1 MLRIYDKNGNLKRV
15 VTDKSE
21 VKEFFD
27 RVKDDSSSEK
37 SSDERFNF
45 TLSSKQ
51 KEKYD
56 EWRRNHECPF
66 RKDGFRYVG
75 AIGGADTF
83 HITGTGLGYIVSVD
97 CACGAELDLTEDF

>member
-1 MLRIYDKNGNLKRV
+1 MLRIYDKNWNLKRV

-27 RVKDDSSSEK
+27 RVKDDSSYEK

-56 EWRRNHECPF
+56 EWIKAHECPF

-83 HITGTGLGYIVSVD
+83 YITGTGLGYIVSVD